1 MQDTRAASGCTPWRW
16 KPMKPFT
23 DELAP
28 NYADLA
34 YLAEQAVLVETARR
48 FCAAGEAAACLPQPQ
63 AQFSHPRLD
72 LTPPGEVETRC
83 DLLVALEGLYSAMG
97 QYTERKAALTSLAE
111 ISQAVDN
118 ADRRVEI
125 LLRQSLCSAD
135 HGLFD
140 EAEGYAKQ
148 AMALIHAETV
158 LDKES
163 EAYGALA
170 FIDLR
175 RSRLTQAQEYALLA
189 LQSAQASGSLR
200 NEMRAEN
207 IRGLIALDLG
217 RTGDSRRLS
226 PAL

>member
-23 DELAP
+23 DDLAP
-28 NYADLA
+28 HYADMA
-34 YLAEQAVLVETARR
+34 YHAEQAGLVETARR

-63 AQFSHPRLD
+63 AQFSHPRFGFD
-72 LTPPGEVETRC
+72 PTAGRN
-83 DLLVALEGLYSAMG
+83 ALRPAGRIGRLYSAMG

-189 LQSAQASGSLR
+189 LQSARRRVVR
-200 NEMRAEN
+200 NDCAPKTY
-207 IRGLIALDLG
+207 GA
-217 RTGDSRRLS
+217 
-226 PAL
+226 